1 MSSTSNFRKRL
12 DALIQNGKAIKKSAE
27 TTLAWRS
34 LQMAKAWLERAAS
47 YQSNASIVDTAKLLD
62 AEPYLPSSKISEI
75 PPTANVA
82 EQPLFINVE
91 DHLSSVNQ
99 MRDRIQSE
107 IESIEGVIPV
117 EERQRHCYQNCLD
130 HLIEARMWY
139 GFELQEL
146 REQALEAD
154 RDSSVGYSK
163 FVRPL
168 EEIIGVVDGVT
179 VETIAKMREQSPLL
193 NEAVA
198 RARHVDGVSEDYI
211 IRDTPLDGGSVLDEK
226 PAQDTSTAGLLDA
239 KNSEDENKD
248 RKKEQPGAPK
258 KKG

>member
-12 DALIQNGKAIKKSAE
+12 DALIQNGKAIKRSAE

-34 LQMAKAWLERAAS
+34 LQMAKAWLGKALG
-47 YQSNASIVDTAKLLD
+47 YQGNAS
-62 AEPYLPSSKISEI
+62 PYTVASKISEI
-75 PPTANVA
+75 PQTADVA

-107 IESIEGVIPV
+107 IESIEGVMPT

-130 HLIEARMWY
+130 HLVEARMWY

-146 REQALEAD
+146 REKELSPLAHNGDQTGCVTTEQFRVDLEWNGDGGVDVIENEDGKYVVHQEFTDEELEAI
-154 RDSSVGYSK
+154 VPINSK
-163 FVRPL
+163 
-168 EEIIGVVDGVT
+168 I
-179 VETIAKMREQSPLL
+179 
-193 NEAVA
+193 
-198 RARHVDGVSEDYI
+198 
-211 IRDTPLDGGSVLDEK
+211 
-226 PAQDTSTAGLLDA
+226 
-239 KNSEDENKD
+239 SEDENKGS
-248 RKKEQPGAPK
+248 KKEQPGTPK